1 MAIEIADYLAN
12 QRGATGSVDKNAAG
26 DALTSGQANL
36 SSSYETFL
44 SLLTAQLKNQDPTSP
59 LDTNSFTQ
67 QLVQMTGVQQQLLS
81 NQLLKSLVT
90 QGENGDV
97 KDALGLIGKTVSATG
112 DKAVLQDGKAAW
124 GYELDKTAS
133 RATLTVTDS
142 NGKVM
147 WSGDA
152 PSLSQGEHSFTWDGK
167 GAHAGKNGET
177 YTLSVSATGAGGSTV
192 ASRTLMQGVVSSVR
206 QSAAGTVLSIGGAEA
221 TLSSVISVREA
232 AAKQAAAATSN
243 STPAPALAS

>member
-1 MAIEIADYLAN
+1 MAISIGDYLAS

-26 DALTSGQANL
+26 DALTSGQSNL

-112 DKAVLQDGKAAW
+112 DKAVLTGGKAAW
-124 GYELDKTAS
+124 SYELDKTA
-133 RATLTVTDS
+133 AKAVLTVTDS
-142 NGKVM
+142 NGRVM
-147 WSGDA
+147 WTGDA
-152 PSLSQGEHSFTWDGK
+152 PSLAQGEHSFTWNGK
-167 GAHAGKNGET
+167 GAYDGKDGQT
-177 YTLSVSATGAGGSTV
+177 YTLSVSASAVGGGTV
-192 ASRTLMQGVVSSVR
+192 SSRTLMQGVVSSVR
-206 QSAAGTVLSIGGAEA
+206 QSSAGTVLSIGGAETA
-221 TLSSVISVREA
+221 LSSVISVRDT
-232 AAKQAAAATSN
+232 AAKQDTASAN
-243 STPAPALAS
+243 STPAATAAS